1 MDDVQ
6 YHKIEKKLRVSIDKL
21 YETGDLLGELEKGF
35 KMPLEITKKYKIG
48 YQGVP
53 GSFSEAATLEFF
65 KNPENEYLCYTAFA
79 DVLQAV
85 SEDEI
90 TYGVLPIENSFTGE
104 VLEVYDLLNE
114 YNLHVIGE
122 QVVKVE
128 HSLLGIEGATLDTVT
143 EVYSHPQALSQCNQF
158 LGKHKAFKPI
168 PYHNTAMATQLI
180 SEEKDICKAAIGSK
194 RAAHLYGLEIIE
206 EDIANTQDNYTRFIV
221 IGKYIQ
227 MDEKCDKVSIVFTT
241 KHESGAL
248 YSVLS
253 HFAYNGVN
261 LLKIHSRPR
270 RNRSWHYIFFVDLEG
285 NLEDAN
291 MLIALGKVNKECEYF
306 RILGSYAQCKEDE
319 IGGICN
325 D

>member
-1 MDDVQ
+1 MDEVQ
-6 YHKIEKKLRVSIDKL
+6 YQKIENKLRLSLDKI
-21 YETGDLLGELEKGF
+21 YEATDILGTIEEGF
-35 KMPLEITKKYKIG
+35 KRPLDMTKSYNVG
-48 YQGVP
+48 FQGVP
-53 GSFSEAATLEFF
+53 GSFSEAATLGFF
-65 KNPENEYLCYTAFA
+65 KGIDYTYRCYTTFEQ
-79 DVLQAV
+79 VLQAV
-85 SEDEI
+85 SQGEVA
-90 TYGVLPIENSFTGE
+90 YGVLPIENSFTGE
-104 VLEVYDLLNE
+104 VLEVYDLLNA

-128 HSLLGIEGATLDTVT
+128 HSLLGIKGASIDTVT
-143 EVYSHPQALSQCNQF
+143 QVYSHPQALSQCNQF
-158 LGKHKAFKPI
+158 LSEHEAFKSV
-168 PYHNTAMATQLI
+168 PYHNTAMATQYVAQA
-180 SEEKDICKAAIGSK
+180 KDAHKAAIGSK
-194 RAAHLYGLEIIE
+194 RAAHLYGLDILE
-206 EDIANTQDNYTRFIV
+206 EDIANTKDNYTRFIV

-227 MDEKCDKVSIVFTT
+227 IDEKCDKVSIVFTT

-270 RNRSWHYIFFVDLEG
+270 RNKSWHYIFFVDLEG

-306 RILGSYAQCKEDE
+306 RILGNYTQCKEDE

>member
-1 MDDVQ
+1 MDEVQ
-6 YHKIEKKLRVSIDKL
+6 YHTIENRLRISLDKI
-21 YETGDLLGELEKGF
+21 YETTSILEHIENGF
-35 KMPLEITKKYKIG
+35 KQPLDMTVPYKIG
-48 YQGVP
+48 FQGVS
-53 GSFSEAATLEFF
+53 GSFSEAATLGFF
-65 KNPENEYLCYTAFA
+65 KNPQNKYECYKTFEQ
-79 DVLQAV
+79 VLQAV
-85 SEDEI
+85 SEGKV

-104 VLEVYDLLNE
+104 VLEVYDLLNA
-114 YNLHVIGE
+114 YNLHIIGE

-128 HSLLGIEGATLDTVT
+128 HSLLGIKGATIDTIK

-158 LGKHKAFKPI
+158 LGEHPAFKQM
-168 PYHNTAMATQLI
+168 PYHNTAMATQLVAQ
-180 SEEKDICKAAIGSK
+180 EQEVYKAAIGSK

-206 EDIANTQDNYTRFIV
+206 EDIANTKDNYTRFII

-227 MDEKCDKVSIVFTT
+227 IDQKCDKVSIVFTT

-270 RNRSWHYIFFVDLEG
+270 RNKSWHYIFFVDLEG
-285 NLEDAN
+285 NLEDAH